1 MNKIAI
7 LYGSSTGNT
16 KSVAEKL
23 VSLLNADVY
32 DIATLSPRILTNYN
46 NLILGA
52 STWGLGDLQ
61 DDWEDFLPKL
71 VKEDLTNKVVAI
83 YGLGDAEGYPDTF
96 VDGIGIIYKAIEDKG
111 CKIIGFTNPNDYKFD
126 ESLAVVDGKFVGLPI
141 DEDNESRQT
150 DTRLQ
155 KWIEQ
160 LKGEFV

>member
-16 KSVAEKL
+16 QNVAKKL
-23 VSLLNADVY
+23 AAMLNADLY
-32 DIATLSPRILTNYN
+32 DISKPIDNVLLKYN

-71 VKEDLTNKVVAI
+71 VKEDLTGKVVAI
-83 YGLGDAEGYPDTF
+83 FGLGDAEGYPDTF
-96 VDGIGIIYKAIEDKG
+96 VDSIGNIYKAISDKG
-111 CKIIGFTNPNDYKFD
+111 CKIVGFTSTDGYNFED
-126 ESLAVVDGKFVGLPI
+126 STGLADGKFVGLPL
-141 DEDNESRQT
+141 DEDNEANLT
-150 DTRLQ
+150 DERLQ
-155 KWIEQ
+155 KWVEQ